1 MCYARHGGSLR
12 YRLGDMTSLT
22 TLRMMMM
29 MMMMMD
35 DDDAGSQ
42 SVANSTVQ

>member
-29 MMMMMD
+29 MMMD